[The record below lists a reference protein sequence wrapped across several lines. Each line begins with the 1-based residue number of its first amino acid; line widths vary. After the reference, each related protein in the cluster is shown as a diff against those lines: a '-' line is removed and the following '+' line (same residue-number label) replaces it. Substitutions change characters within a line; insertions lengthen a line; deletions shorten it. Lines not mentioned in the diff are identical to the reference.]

1 MQKTI
6 RILAIIAAI
15 LVALSFLL
23 LLISIPFQR
32 LIADKGF
39 GYSQDIIGLL
49 PVVPWAVIAECFVLL
64 GCAILLIVCANS
76 KKSGIW
82 LEILLLAA
90 VVAVLPV
97 LNTVLSNVQNVLF
110 VNVRGSTYVAA
121 NSVANLI
128 SSYCMW
134 PGNLGHS
141 VLLVV
146 AGMSMVH
153 KHMSKKL
160 AKVTE

>member
-64 GCAILLIVCANS
+64 GCAILAVVFGGNQKGGL
-76 KKSGIW
+76 W
-82 LEILLLAA
+82 LEILVLIVVVLALPLIGTLLGH
-90 VVAVLPV
+90 
-97 LNTVLSNVQNVLF
+97 VQNV
-110 VNVRGSTYVAA
+110 VIGQARGSMYIAA
-121 NSVANLI
+121 NSVTNTIANF
-128 SSYCMW
+128 CMW
-134 PGNLGHS
+134 PGNLGQS
-141 VLLVV
+141 LILVV